1 MKEMTEPTLGARS
14 WETPSQCSVFLRKP
28 GKLRK
33 LEMDSLQFCS
43 GIHWLAAPALNVGV
57 AWASVLVSSPP
68 VCPPWVISLNPVA
81 LIILIS

>member
-14 WETPSQCSVFLRKP
+14 WETPSLCSVFLRKP

-43 GIHWLAAPALNVGV
+43 GVHWLAAPALNVGV
-57 AWASVLVSSPP
+57 AWASVLSLLPPCALPGSSHQ
-68 VCPPWVISLNPVA
+68 
-81 LIILIS
+81 ILWL